1 MLFFPNVKKTLMVY
15 STVLQYP
22 FVPEPPCFL
31 HPDGALRDNHKY
43 NVYKVLKGM
52 VNTEMPQSSNT
63 VIADG
68 MFLIQS
74 TSRCLNYNIFVQKI
88 FSSDLK
94 LTQHR
99 TDLCF
104 DVYESPIKD
113 TKMKER
119 GNEESDSVFS
129 IGPKPKMETDMDD
142 LLRLSCFKEELLRF
156 FFKEIED
163 QIYAPI
169 TDRKLLYIATD
180 NKHCMKNNIFVKK
193 LNANIIFS

>member
-31 HPDGALRDNHKY
+31 HPDGALRDNPKY

-63 VIADG
+63 IIADG

-119 GNEESDSVFS
+119 GNEESDVFFHWS
-129 IGPKPKMETDMDD
+129 K
-142 LLRLSCFKEELLRF
+142 
-156 FFKEIED
+156 
-163 QIYAPI
+163 
-169 TDRKLLYIATD
+169 
-180 NKHCMKNNIFVKK
+180 NKNGNRHG
-193 LNANIIFS
+193 